1 VKGDQVKGEGRREKG
16 NTQILINGEACS
28 GVDAL
33 DRGLHYGDG
42 VFRTLK
48 VVAGRV
54 RWWEDQFCKLAEDC
68 AAFSIACPDK
78 QVLEREVRQLA
89 AEPGVGVIKII
100 VTRGAGQ
107 RGYGMPSDAAPTRIV
122 MGFPFP
128 GRENLDVRV
137 RWCEL
142 RLASQPRLAG
152 IKHLNR
158 LENVLARSE
167 WRDPGIAEG
176 LLMDE
181 AGLVICGTMTNLFIV
196 EQGRLITPDLL
207 NCGIAGVTRSRI
219 MRAAERH
226 GQTVAVE
233 PISSERLLSADE
245 VLLCNSL
252 VDVWRVAEMD
262 DRRWPDSGWAEK
274 LRSWLDEEDN

>member
-1 VKGDQVKGEGRREKG
+1 VKGEG
-16 NTQILINGEACS
+16 LVLVNGKETPS
-28 GVDAL
+28 VNAL

-48 VVAGRV
+48 VVSGQV
-54 RWWEDQFCKLAEDC
+54 RWWEDQYRKLAEDC
-68 AAFSIACPDK
+68 AALRLQCPDWA
-78 QVLEREVRQLA
+78 VLESEVRQLA
-89 AEPGVGVIKII
+89 AEPGVGVVKII

-107 RGYGMPSDAAPTRIV
+107 RRYGIPADAASTRIV

-142 RLASQPRLAG
+142 RLASQPKLAG

-167 WRDPGIAEG
+167 WDDPDIAEG

-181 AGLVICGTMTNLFIV
+181 AGQVISGTMANLFIV
-196 EQGRLITPDLL
+196 EQDRLITPDLSR
-207 NCGIAGVTRSRI
+207 CGIAGVARSRI
-219 MRAAERH
+219 MRVAEWH
-226 GQTVAVE
+226 GQRVQVE
-233 PISSERLLSADE
+233 PITRERLLAADE
-245 VLLCNSL
+245 VFLCNSL
-252 VDVWRVAEMD
+252 ISVWRVAELAG
-262 DRRWPDSGWAEK
+262 RR
-274 LRSWLDEEDN
+274 